1 MAKTEKQRLGALG
14 EETARRMLESKGL
27 RFVEANWHCAIGEL
41 DLIMIERTE
50 LVFVEVKT
58 RRGERNGRAE
68 ESVGAAKGKSLLAA
82 AEWYVS
88 VHPEYADTIW
98 RIDLLALTFSRTD
111 ELIRSAHI
119 ENAILAG

>member
-14 EETARRMLESKGL
+14 EETARRILEEKGMGFL
-27 RFVEANWHCAIGEL
+27 EANWHCAIGEL
-41 DLIMIERTE
+41 DLIMTERDE

-68 ESVGAAKGKSLLAA
+68 ESVGAAKARSLLAA

-88 VHPEYADTIW
+88 IHPEYTNTIW
-98 RIDLLALTFSRTD
+98 RIDLLALTFSRAD
-111 ELIRSAHI
+111 ELIRKAHI

>member
-1 MAKTEKQRLGALG
+1 VAKTEKQRLGALG
-14 EETARRMLESKGL
+14 EATARRLLEERGL
-27 RFVEANWHCAIGEL
+27 RFIEANWHCPIGEL
-41 DLIMIERTE
+41 DLVMVDRNE

-82 AEWYVS
+82 ADWYVS
-88 VHPEYADTIW
+88 AHPEYVDMIW
-98 RIDLLALTFSRTD
+98 RIDLLALTFSPND
-111 ELIRSAHI
+111 ELIRKAHI

>member
-1 MAKTEKQRLGALG
+1 MAKTEKQLLGTIG
-14 EETARRMLESKGL
+14 EETARRILEAQGM

-41 DLIMIERTE
+41 DLIMLARNE

-68 ESVGAAKGKSLLAA
+68 ESVGVAKGKSLLAA

-88 VHPEYADTIW
+88 IHPEYANTIW

-111 ELIRSAHI
+111 ELIRKAHI
-119 ENAILAG
+119 ENAILTG